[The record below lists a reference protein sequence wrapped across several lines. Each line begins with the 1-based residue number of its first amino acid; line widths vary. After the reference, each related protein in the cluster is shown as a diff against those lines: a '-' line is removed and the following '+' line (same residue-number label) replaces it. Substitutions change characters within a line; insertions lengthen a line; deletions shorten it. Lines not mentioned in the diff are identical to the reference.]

1 VPFVVSSG
9 GVDGDVHKDTCLRI
23 DNTPLTHIVLLIET
37 VQGFCSQKRNIFMSH
52 TPVSHNMQF
61 AAVED

>member
-1 VPFVVSSG
+1 MPFVVSSG
-9 GVDGDVHKDTCLRI
+9 GVEGDVHKYSCLRI
-23 DNTPLTHIVLLIET
+23 DNNPLIHIVLLIET
-37 VQGFCSQKRNIFMSH
+37 VQGFCSQQRNIFMSH